1 MTPINFKWDGE
12 TMQPVSPRDA
22 KACDDVFVIG
32 ERYALAPVES
42 RSTASHNHYFACIKD
57 GWDNLPDSEL
67 ERFPSTEHLR
77 KFALIKSGYANQ
89 TQHVASSKV
98 EAIRLAAFIRPMD
111 TYAIVIATNCVVTV
125 YTAQSQSIK
134 AMGKK
139 VFQESKD
146 AVLSFIAS
154 LIGAKATDLGQAA

>member
-32 ERYALAPVES
+32 DRYALAPVEN

-67 ERFPSTEHLR
+67 DRFPSPEHLR
-77 KFALIKSGYANQ
+77 KFALVKSGYANQ
-89 TQHVASSKV
+89 SQIIASSRA
-98 EAIRLAAFIRPMD
+98 EAVRLAAFIRPID
-111 TYAIVIATNCVVTV
+111 TYAIVTVTGCVVTS

-134 AMGKK
+134 AMGRA

-146 AVLSFIAS
+146 KVLNFIAS